1 MNRIFSDDNQK
12 SEKATAY
19 GYLNIIHYLA
29 PTDLAGVGNVCGFES
44 KGCAAAC
51 LGWHSGHAS
60 MVKHD
65 EDINNT
71 RESRIAKT
79 RAFMTDRPRYF
90 ARMVL
95 EIARHRRRAQK
106 AGLKL
111 CVRLNGSSDIAWE
124 GIRYTMHGRPLPVVT
139 LFQLF
144 PDVQFIDYTKNWRR
158 FDRALPANYH
168 LTFSRS
174 EENEAKALELL
185 ERGVNVTVVFGG
197 EKPLSWRG
205 HIVVDGDAHDLRH
218 LDPRA
223 EPGAAGY
230 VIGLSPKGHKAKKDS
245 SGFVVF

>member
-12 SEKATAY
+12 SEKASGY

-44 KGCAAAC
+44 RGCAAAC

-60 MVKHD
+60 MVKND
-65 EDINNT
+65 DDINNT

-79 RAFMTDRPRYF
+79 RAFMTDRPRYL

-95 EIARHRRRAQK
+95 EIARHRRRAAA

-124 GIRYTMHGRPLPVVT
+124 GIRVGGKT
-139 LFQLF
+139 LFELF
-144 PDVQFIDYTKNWRR
+144 PETQFIDYTKNWRR
-158 FDRALPANYH
+158 FDRALPSNYH

-174 EENEAKALELL
+174 EENESKALELL
-185 ERGVNVTVVFGG
+185 ERGVNVTVVFGAD
-197 EKPLSWRG
+197 KPSIWKG
-205 HIVVDGDAHDLRH
+205 FAVIDGDAHDLRH

-223 EPGAAGY
+223 GQGGRPWGY
-230 VIGLSPKGHKAKKDS
+230 VIGLSPKGNKAKKDS